1 MGVLGTVAL
10 IDGANATTKTTK
22 SREGGTNLVREVVE
36 SARSVDYDKVT
47 GAALPGE
54 LMAKPALADAEGA
67 SGWQVRR
74 RNVLYTVT
82 VDACLFDDAKDGGGP
97 HTGGTYCANS
107 TAAGTSDANA
117 DDYRRVVVATEW
129 GPTTARRRVEQT
141 AILTNPSGGLGPR
154 IICVKTANCANPSS
168 TITQFSTT
176 TVNFEVQSASADA
189 VRWSVDDNGQNGDA
203 SGGPTA
209 WTFGWPI
216 GSHGT
221 YQCGVSP
228 TWSVDGDYLVNAQ
241 AFDARG
247 IPGDLRTEPVSLDRA
262 APAAPC
268 GLTGGRNG
276 AVVDLNWL
284 KNPER
289 DIAGYR
295 VFRVA
300 IGSETSDP
308 QVCALTSSL
317 SCFDTNPPSAGDADP
332 IFYYVRAYDATR
344 NTASATLS
352 VSQASNSAPD
362 PPPTLTVTVVDGQ
375 AVLELGCG
383 ERLRRLDHLLPD
395 LSRRHRPRRPPRR
408 DGRCDAARLH
418 RCEGLQPGAPVLGD
432 GGRQPVSGVGSC
444 RSGDPVRRMSDESGF
459 TLVELILTMAILMAV
474 LGATLGTLENFVGRT
489 KVNERQNE
497 SQDKARFTMD
507 RLAREVRNLA
517 SPTNAAVNSI
527 DKATDYD
534 FVFKT
539 VAQAKRRVRYCLNSD
554 TSEFWIQT
562 QSFSVGDVD
571 PGLPSTATCPA
582 TGGWTTQRVASQH
595 VVNQRDGLD
604 RNVFTYVGLVGTDT
618 SRVTSVRA
626 DLYVDVNPGKSPK
639 ETADLDG

>member
-1 MGVLGTVAL
+1 VAALPHTYHLRDERGFTLFELLTAMLLLLVGVLGSVAL

-54 LMAKPALADAEGA
+54 LMAKPGLADAEGA

-82 VDACLFDDAKDGGGP
+82 VDPCLFDDAKDGGGP

-107 TAAGTSDANA
+107 TPAGTSDANA

-129 GPTTARRRVEQT
+129 GPTSARRRVEQT

-168 TITQFSTT
+168 IITQFSTT

-228 TWSVDGDYLVNAQ
+228 SWSVDGDYLVNAQ

-276 AVVDLNWL
+276 SVVDLSWL

-317 SCFDTNPPSAGDADP
+317 SCYDTNPPSAGDADP
-332 IFYYVRAYDATR
+332 VFYYVRAYDATR

-362 PPPTLTVTVVDGQ
+362 PPPTLNVSVVDGQ
-375 AVLELGCG
+375 AVLSWDAASDSDGSIIFY
-383 ERLRRLDHLLPD
+383 RIY
-395 LSRRHRPRRPPRR
+395 R
-408 DGRCDAARLH
+408 DGTGLADRHDATGDATQLGFTDAKASSLEH
-418 RCEGLQPGAPVLGD
+418 QYWVTAVDDQFQESAPVG
-432 GGRQPVSGVGSC
+432 PVT
-444 RSGDPVRRMSDESGF
+444 P
-459 TLVELILTMAILMAV
+459 
-474 LGATLGTLENFVGRT
+474 
-489 KVNERQNE
+489 
-497 SQDKARFTMD
+497 
-507 RLAREVRNLA
+507 
-517 SPTNAAVNSI
+517 
-527 DKATDYD
+527 
-534 FVFKT
+534 
-539 VAQAKRRVRYCLNSD
+539 
-554 TSEFWIQT
+554 
-562 QSFSVGDVD
+562 
-571 PGLPSTATCPA
+571 
-582 TGGWTTQRVASQH
+582 
-595 VVNQRDGLD
+595 
-604 RNVFTYVGLVGTDT
+604 
-618 SRVTSVRA
+618 
-626 DLYVDVNPGKSPK
+626 
-639 ETADLDG
+639 